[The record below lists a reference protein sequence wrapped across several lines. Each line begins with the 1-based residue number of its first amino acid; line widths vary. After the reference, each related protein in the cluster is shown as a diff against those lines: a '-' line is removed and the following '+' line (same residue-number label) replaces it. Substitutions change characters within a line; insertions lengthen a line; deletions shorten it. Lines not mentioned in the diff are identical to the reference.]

1 MRPIFDT
8 IVAHATG
15 MAPAA
20 VGIVRLSG
28 PDSWRIAGEVC
39 PSLPDPPIPRHAH
52 YGMFVHGDDGIV
64 LPYEHGKSFT
74 GEQSAELSVH
84 GSPRSIRS
92 LIEACEARGARLAEP
107 GEFTERAFLHGRI
120 DLTQAEAVRETVEA
134 QTERQLALANAVR
147 SGALR
152 DKVGLMREKLLSQ
165 LVAVEAVTDFSE
177 EVGPLDRSA
186 VRSSIQSVQEEVDR
200 LLETASVGRLMRH
213 GLRVAIVG
221 PPNVGKSSLLNA
233 LLGSDRAIV
242 SPVPGTTRDYVEERA
257 DFGGFPVVLI
267 DTAGLRRTEDP
278 IEEIGVQRSI
288 SQAAHA
294 DLVWYVIDSS
304 VGWTQSDEESVYTFS
319 APVEVVANKSDLG
332 NAGRG
337 IAVSAITR
345 SGLPELVASAQ
356 ARFETN
362 EELPAVNL
370 RHRELLA
377 ESATAL
383 ESAVSTLASD
393 HPDDLVSVSLQ
404 EAVRSLG
411 EITGETATPDVV
423 SRIFRE
429 FCIGK

>member
-1 MRPIFDT
+1 
-8 IVAHATG
+8 
-15 MAPAA
+15 
-20 VGIVRLSG
+20 
-28 PDSWRIAGEVC
+28 
-39 PSLPDPPIPRHAH
+39 
-52 YGMFVHGDDGIV
+52 
-64 LPYEHGKSFT
+64 
-74 GEQSAELSVH
+74 
-84 GSPRSIRS
+84 
-92 LIEACEARGARLAEP
+92 
-107 GEFTERAFLHGRI
+107 
-120 DLTQAEAVRETVEA
+120 
-134 QTERQLALANAVR
+134 
-147 SGALR
+147 
-152 DKVGLMREKLLSQ
+152 MREKLLSQ